1 MARMHTRKKGKS
13 ASQKPMGKT
22 NYAWVQADKTAVLKA
37 IEKLS
42 KEGKSEA
49 DIGRI
54 LRDEYG
60 VPSVKVLFGSKLSR
74 LLKENNLQ
82 KEYPSDLMHLIQKA
96 VRLSGHLGLN
106 KRDLHNRMKL
116 HNVESKIKRLVY
128 YYRGS
133 RLPSDWKYDAEKAA
147 LLVK

>member
-1 MARMHTRKKGKS
+1 MHTRKKGKS
-13 ASQKPMGKT
+13 ASHPPVGKT
-22 NYAWVQADKTAVLKA
+22 SYSWVQADKAAVLKI

-54 LRDEYG
+54 LRDEHG
-60 VPSVKVLFGSKLSR
+60 VPSVKVLFGSKLGR

-82 KEYPSDLMHLIQKA
+82 SKYPSDLMLLIHKA
-96 VRLSGHLGLN
+96 VRLSRHSGKN
-106 KRDLHNRMKL
+106 KRDYHNRIKL
-116 HNVESKIKRLVY
+116 GHVESKIKRLVY
-128 YYRGS
+128 YYRGK
-133 RLPSDWKYDAEKAA
+133 RLPADWKYAREEAA

>member
-1 MARMHTRKKGKS
+1 MHTRKKGKS
-13 ASQKPMGKT
+13 ASHKPVGKT
-22 NYAWVQADKTAVLKA
+22 SYAWVQADKAAVLKA

-49 DIGRI
+49 DIGRV

-60 VPSVKVLFGSKLSR
+60 VPSVQVMFGMKLSK
-74 LLKENNLQ
+74 LLKENSLQ
-82 KEYPSDLMHLIQKA
+82 KEYPSDLMHLIRKA
-96 VRLSGHLGLN
+96 VRLSAHLGGN
-106 KRDLHNRMKL
+106 KRDYHNRMKL

-128 YYRGS
+128 YYRGN
-133 RLPSDWKYDAEKAA
+133 RLPADWKYSPEEAA

>member
-1 MARMHTRKKGKS
+1 MHTRKKGKS
-13 ASQKPMGKT
+13 ASHKPFGKT
-22 NYAWVQADKTAVLKA
+22 SYAWVQADKTAVLKVV
-37 IEKLS
+37 EKLS

-60 VPSVKVLFGSKLSR
+60 VPSVKVLFGSKLGR

-82 KEYPSDLMHLIQKA
+82 KQYPSDLMSLIRKA
-96 VRLSGHLGLN
+96 VRLSRHSGQN
-106 KRDLHNRMKL
+106 KRDYANRIKL
-116 HNVESKIKRLVY
+116 GHIESKIKRLVY

-133 RLPSDWKYDAEKAA
+133 RLPAGWKYDRDEAA

>member
-1 MARMHTRKKGKS
+1 MARMHSRKKGKS
-13 ASQKPMGKT
+13 ASHKPVGKT
-22 NYAWVQADKTAVLKA
+22 SYAWVQADKTAVLKA

-42 KEGKSEA
+42 KEGKGEA

-60 VPSVKVLFGSKLSR
+60 VPSVKVLFGVKLSR

-82 KEYPSDLMHLIQKA
+82 KQYPSDLMFLIQKA
-96 VRLSGHLGLN
+96 VRLSSHNGKN
-106 KRDLHNRMKL
+106 KRDIHNRIKL
-116 HNVESKIKRLVY
+116 GHIESKIKRLVY
-128 YYRGS
+128 YYRGK
-133 RLPSDWKYDAEKAA
+133 RLPSDWKYARDEAA

>member
-1 MARMHTRKKGKS
+1 MHTRKKGKS

-22 NYAWVQADKTAVLKA
+22 SYAWVQADKAAVLKA

-96 VRLSGHLGLN
+96 VRLSSHLGLN

-116 HNVESKIKRLVY
+116 HNIESKIKRLVY
-128 YYRGS
+128 YYRGN
-133 RLPSDWKYDAEKAA
+133 RLPADWKYDAEKAA